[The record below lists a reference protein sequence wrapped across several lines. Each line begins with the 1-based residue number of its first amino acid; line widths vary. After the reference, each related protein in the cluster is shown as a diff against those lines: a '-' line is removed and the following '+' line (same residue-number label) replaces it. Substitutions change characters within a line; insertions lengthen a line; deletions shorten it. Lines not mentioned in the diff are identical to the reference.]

1 MQIIKTLK
9 LFLILLIIFSFSC
22 TRQKFDMS
30 KERKAVSDA
39 LEKNFQAYLKG
50 NVEEAIEAIAD
61 DFLLLSEGN
70 IERITKEE
78 MKESLS
84 KRFKKEKESKQYA
97 EGFTVTDSV
106 QVSEDGK
113 MAWAIKELK
122 ATFYKD
128 SSKTEIKKKFTQVL
142 LVVFEKRNNNWVVLA
157 NSTSSKE

>member
-1 MQIIKTLK
+1 MKTVNL
-9 LFLILLIIFSFSC
+9 LLILIIIFFFSC
-22 TRQKFDMS
+22 APQKVDLV
-30 KERKAVSDA
+30 KEKKAISDL

-50 NVEEAIEAIAD
+50 NLEEATETTAD

-128 SSKTEIKKKFTQVL
+128 SSKVEIKKKFTQVL
-142 LVVFEKRNNNWVVLA
+142 LVVLEKRNYKWVVLA
-157 NSTSSKE
+157 NSTSSKED